1 MGLKFMLDT
10 TACEFANVLERET
23 LTLSYREFPAGRGR
37 LILQRANSDTESE
50 PTRVT
55 IDGVFIYATDDGG
68 ESGYPVPGVIKF
80 DLLRV
85 SSQRVEVEVT
95 SHEQAITA
103 YYVELLERIAELYSE
118 AQPVILP
125 YLRQVQAQLG
135 IYQPPEPGSAEARA
149 LDNFVAWVVN
159 PAGYE
164 RAETVNKSGGVEINA
179 NTVNIYGDV
188 VGRDKIDS
196 SADGRHEGIDGS

>member
-1 MGLKFMLDT
+1 MMGLKFMLDT

-103 YYVELLERIAELYSE
+103 YYVELLERIAGVFRGG
-118 AQPVILP
+118 QPGIFP
-125 YLRQVQAQLG
+125 YFGQGQG
-135 IYQPPEPGSAEARA
+135 E
-149 LDNFVAWVVN
+149 
-159 PAGYE
+159 
-164 RAETVNKSGGVEINA
+164 
-179 NTVNIYGDV
+179 
-188 VGRDKIDS
+188 VGL
-196 SADGRHEGIDGS
+196 